1 MARGQARDRDSNSN
15 LDAPLGEQA
24 RPGES
29 LQSPFG
35 EPLAT
40 IGLIALV
47 LPLFFRMTMAQTAAA
62 TATRGLDYAAI
73 CGGLVAD
80 ACGSLLLVR
89 LLTRRSLPGSA
100 PKTPVRLLVA
110 LGISV
115 LGIVHLLRGLGVI
128 KLGLLG

>member
-29 LQSPFG
+29 LQSPLS

-47 LPLFFRMTMAQTAAA
+47 LPLFFRMSMATGA
-62 TATRGLDYAAI
+62 ATRGLDYAAI

-89 LLTRRSLPGSA
+89 LLTHKPLPGS
-100 PKTPVRLLVA
+100 PPRTPVRLLVA